1 MQPGRSACLRPT
13 DRNACVR
20 VYCSANAIVCPK
32 LVHKARIFAAVG
44 SVWQREQERP
54 GKASE
59 SLKRELSSCINW
71 MGAVVP
77 FASAA
82 QSSAGATA
90 EIYGAI
96 AKALDIYLLVLTLRV
111 ILTWFRNINWYNE
124 PFATL
129 RQFTDP
135 FLNVFRGILP
145 AFGGIDV
152 SPMIGFLLLNF
163 VRNQLV
169 HLSRTMIL

>member
-1 MQPGRSACLRPT
+1 FHWVINKLPSHYYPAVVILFLHNSQLPSNTMQSGRSACLRPT
-13 DRNACVR
+13 GRDACVR
-20 VYCSANAIVCPK
+20 FYCSANAIVCPK
-32 LVHKARIFAAVG
+32 LVYKARIFSAVG
-44 SVWQREQERP
+44 SIWQREQERP
-54 GKASE
+54 GQTSE
-59 SLKRELSSCINW
+59 
-71 MGAVVP
+71 
-77 FASAA
+77 
-82 QSSAGATA
+82 
-90 EIYGAI
+90 
-96 AKALDIYLLVLTLRV
+96 IYLLVLTLRV

>member
-13 DRNACVR
+13 HRNACVR
-20 VYCSANAIVCPK
+20 VYCSANAVLCPK
-32 LVHKARIFAAVG
+32 LVHNAIIFAAVG

-59 SLKRELSSCINW
+59 SLKRELSSCVNW
-71 MGAVVP
+71 MGVVLP

-111 ILTWFRNINWYNE
+111 ILTWFRNINWFNE